1 MPFLDHLEELRWR
14 IIYSL
19 GTLFVTMILGFIV
32 VVKFDVIG
40 LIQAPALPYLR
51 GQQLVVTGFSSP
63 FNIALQLAFFIGA
76 VFALP
81 VVGYHIWAFL
91 SPALHKHERRVILP
105 VLFAGLV
112 LFLGGAAMA
121 YFIVVPLTLKFFT
134 ADIFMGSLTPMFT
147 VADYFSLVTSMCL
160 VFGLAFEVPI
170 VLVLLSALGLVS
182 PQQLGKM
189 RRWAILI
196 IVIGSA
202 MITPGDAFAAMFAMA
217 VPLYLLYEISVAVSY
232 IIQRRKDRRRRAE
245 ALDSEQ
251 GAIA

>member
-19 GTLFVTMILGFIV
+19 GTLFVTMIIGFLI
-32 VVKFDVIG
+32 VVKFDVVG
-40 LIQAPALPYLR
+40 LMQAPALPYLR
-51 GQQLVVTGFSSP
+51 GNQLVVTGFSSP

-76 VFALP
+76 MLALP
-81 VVGYHIWAFL
+81 VIGYQIWAFL
-91 SPALHKHERRVILP
+91 APALHKHERRVIMP
-105 VLFAGLV
+105 VLFAGLI
-112 LFLGGAAMA
+112 LFAGGGALA

-147 VADYFSLVTSMCL
+147 VADYFSLVTSMVL

-170 VLVLLSALGLVS
+170 VLVLLSAIGLVS
-182 PQQLGKM
+182 PEQLGAM

-196 IVIGSA
+196 IVVGSA

-217 VPLYLLYEISVAVSY
+217 VPLYLLYELSVAVAF
-232 IIQRRKDRRRRAE
+232 IIQRRKRQRARRE
-245 ALDSEQ
+245 ALEAER
-251 GAIA
+251 GATA